1 MRIIRICPNIRLTYS
16 SVRRGAT
23 SSGKSSLLAALL
35 GELDLLSGTLEVD
48 KSSFGLCAQSPWLQ
62 QQSIRNNITFLTPYN
77 EDRYNKVVAACALL
91 PDFEL
96 FDDGDLTEIGERG
109 VTLSGGTK
117 ARVALARAAYCE
129 LIELK
134 VSLLCLISILLQL
147 MPKWCY

>member
-1 MRIIRICPNIRLTYS
+1 M
-16 SVRRGAT
+16 
-23 SSGKSSLLAALL
+23 
-35 GELDLLSGTLEVD
+35 
-48 KSSFGLCAQSPWLQ
+48 
-62 QQSIRNNITFLTPYN
+62 TPYN